1 MWLTRVSVQ
10 NPYFAAVLM
19 LLLTVLGLFAWRN
32 LPVEEFPDIRFP
44 VAVVS
49 TSYQGASPEV
59 VESDVT
65 RPIEEAV
72 NTINGVKHIRSYSFE
87 GSSVVVVEFELST
100 DAAQGLQEVR
110 DKVGAVQGSLRRE
123 VDTPTISQMNPND
136 DPLMSY
142 TLSSAQSSQREL
154 STWADNVLKKR
165 LQTVAGVGEVKLVGS
180 SKREVRVNLDPYRLE
195 ALGLSVSEVSDAIA
209 AANRDYPA
217 GQVSTQRNELAVRV
231 AGKLKS
237 IDDFR
242 NLVIAS
248 RDGGDIRLADLAT
261 VDDSEAERNSVT
273 LIDGKPGVGL
283 RVDLGAPRPIRSVDL
298 KLVGANSNLQVLAA
312 NSRSSDPSRY
322 RVFAAVTGAGSRI
335 LLRSPMPITA
345 RYVVVWFTR
354 LPWVDG
360 GYRGGVRSVVVRS
373 G

>member
-49 TSYQGASPEV
+49 TTYQGASPEV

-100 DAAQGLQEVR
+100 DAVQGLQEVR

-142 TLSSAQSSQREL
+142 TLSSAQSSQRDL
-154 STWADNVLKKR
+154 STWAENVLKKR
-165 LQTVAGVGEVKLVGS
+165 LQTVAGVGEVKIVGG
-180 SKREVRVNLDPYRLE
+180 SKREVRVQLDPYRLE

-217 GQVSTQRNELAVRV
+217 GQVSTQNNELSVRV
-231 AGKLKS
+231 AGKLKTM
-237 IDDFR
+237 DDFR
-242 NLVIAS
+242 ALVIAS
-248 RDGGDIRLADLAT
+248 RDGRDIRLADVAQ
-261 VDDSEAERNSVT
+261 VDDAEAERNS
-273 LIDGKPGVGL
+273 IDADRWQTRRRPGYPRRTWCQRGERGRRREAHCGRIPAAGAGRHQRAPDLRQVG
-283 RVDLGAPRPIRSVDL
+283 RGQR
-298 KLVGANSNLQVLAA
+298 LAA
-312 NSRSSDPSRY
+312 RSRKNP
-322 RVFAAVTGAGSRI
+322 AGR
-335 LLRSPMPITA
+335 RSADRADCVP
-345 RYVVVWFTR
+345 V
-354 LPWVDG
+354 
-360 GYRGGVRSVVVRS
+360 S